1 MVNVKQFFFGERS
14 VTKVAGL
21 FATRSGA
28 EIAMRDLLDSCRL
41 STTQVDVLSPLD
53 GNPARADALDR
64 AVEPEQRGIWLT
76 VIRAHL
82 AMGLLGLLAGV
93 LLYAALMA
101 MDNAALQSTPGMGL
115 VALAGFG
122 ATFGLMLGGV
132 LALRPDHGRVI
143 GIVRGG
149 LQSGQWAVVA
159 HPLDSRQTRQAVTS
173 LNHGSLRVTRSF

>member
-1 MVNVKQFFFGERS
+1 MLRLQQFFFGERS

-28 EIAMRDLLDSCRL
+28 EIAMHDLLGSCRL
-41 STTQVDVLSPLD
+41 SATQVNVLRPLD
-53 GNPARADALDR
+53 GNPARDDALDR

-82 AMGLLGLLAGV
+82 SMGLLGLLAGV
-93 LLYAALMA
+93 LLYAVLMA
-101 MDNAALQSTPGMGL
+101 MDNAALRSTPGMGL

-149 LQSGQWAVVA
+149 LQRGQWAVVA
-159 HPLDSRQTRQAVTS
+159 HPLDSRQTRQAMAS
-173 LNHGSLRVTRSF
+173 LNHGSLRVMRSF

>member
-1 MVNVKQFFFGERS
+1 MIRLKQFFFGERS

-28 EIAMRDLLDSCRL
+28 EIAMHDLLDSCRL
-41 STTQVDVLSPLD
+41 SATQVNVLNPLD
-53 GNPARADALDR
+53 GSPARNDALDR

-82 AMGLLGLLAGV
+82 VMGLLGLLAGV
-93 LLYAALMA
+93 LLYAVLMA
-101 MDNAALQSTPGMGL
+101 MDNAALRSTPGMGL

-122 ATFGLMLGGV
+122 ATFGLMVGGV

-149 LQSGQWAVVA
+149 LQSGQWAVVV
-159 HPLDSRQTRQAVTS
+159 HPLDSGQTRQAMA
-173 LNHGSLRVTRSF
+173 LLHQGSLRVMRSF

>member
-1 MVNVKQFFFGERS
+1 MIRLQQFFFGERS

-28 EIAMRDLLDSCRL
+28 EIAMHDLLGSCRL
-41 STTQVDVLSPLD
+41 SATQVNVLSPLD
-53 GNPARADALDR
+53 GNPARDEARDR

-82 AMGLLGLLAGV
+82 SMGLLGLLAGV

-101 MDNAALQSTPGMGL
+101 MDNAALRSTPGMGL

-132 LALRPDHGRVI
+132 LALRPAHGRVI

-149 LQSGQWAVVA
+149 LQRGQWAVVA
-159 HPLDSRQTRQAVTS
+159 HPLDSRQTRQAMAS
-173 LNHGSLRVTRSF
+173 LNHGSLRVMRSF